1 MQIEDISDCFVGKGN
16 TLAVSQLGI
25 GNINKSY
32 IITTKTKRYI
42 LQRINTNVFKN
53 PILVCNNVM
62 TVTKHLQNKNIKTL
76 SFIKARFD
84 DEDQNFTKLCSGGL
98 LYRKNDRSYW
108 RMMKY
113 IENTY
118 CVDCAKNVKN
128 AYDTGFAYGNFINQ
142 TSDLKSELLKPV
154 IEKFHDLPLRI
165 EKLKNIYS
173 LYKGEK
179 GHNEYKVF
187 FERIENVNLFL
198 REKLPDRVT
207 HNDTKIDNL
216 LFDKTSG
223 RVFTVVDLDTVMP
236 GKITDDFGDS
246 ARSVASSVGENECDY
261 SKIYLDLDKFE
272 NFADGFSDAIG
283 KNLTKEEISGLKDS
297 VAYVTAELACRFLT
311 DYFDGNKYFHTD
323 YSDHNLCRAINQLTL
338 LQSVIESQND
348 INRIIDKAF
357 YK

>member
-113 IENTY
+113 IENTKY
-118 CVDCAKNVKN
+118 W
-128 AYDTGFAYGNFINQ
+128 
-142 TSDLKSELLKPV
+142 L
-154 IEKFHDLPLRI
+154 
-165 EKLKNIYS
+165 NI
-173 LYKGEK
+173 
-179 GHNEYKVF
+179 
-187 FERIENVNLFL
+187 I
-198 REKLPDRVT
+198 
-207 HNDTKIDNL
+207 
-216 LFDKTSG
+216 
-223 RVFTVVDLDTVMP
+223 
-236 GKITDDFGDS
+236 
-246 ARSVASSVGENECDY
+246 
-261 SKIYLDLDKFE
+261 
-272 NFADGFSDAIG
+272 
-283 KNLTKEEISGLKDS
+283 
-297 VAYVTAELACRFLT
+297 
-311 DYFDGNKYFHTD
+311 
-323 YSDHNLCRAINQLTL
+323 
-338 LQSVIESQND
+338 
-348 INRIIDKAF
+348 
-357 YK
+357 